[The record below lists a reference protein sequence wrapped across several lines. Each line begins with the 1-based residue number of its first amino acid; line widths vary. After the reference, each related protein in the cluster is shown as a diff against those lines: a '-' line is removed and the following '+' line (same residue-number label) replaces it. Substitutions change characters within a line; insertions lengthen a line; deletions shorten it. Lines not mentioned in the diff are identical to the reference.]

1 MFGFSKINYF
11 IREYNNYVANKIL
24 YENKQKKEILKK
36 KLEEKKMDVKNI
48 NKYLKLIEEFHLGNY
63 YFEEEIDKNSNI
75 NKKNS
80 KIVVYNTNIE
90 IYTSI
95 IKDYNKEKIMIQT
108 QKNELNVLQNE
119 EKIISQNKNIDDEIE
134 GNNNKKDCIIY

>member
-1 MFGFSKINYF
+1 
-11 IREYNNYVANKIL
+11 
-24 YENKQKKEILKK
+24 
-36 KLEEKKMDVKNI
+36 MDVKNI

-119 EKIISQNKNIDDEIE
+119 EKNISENKNIDNEIE